1 MSVSDTDFTATS
13 ALAPLGLPAAR
24 PLRAAQPMR
33 CLIDMLRLLPEM
45 LGPAAMGALVG
56 ALLVIA
62 VEAIRWLSEA
72 G

>member
-1 MSVSDTDFTATS
+1 
-13 ALAPLGLPAAR
+13 
-24 PLRAAQPMR
+24 MR